1 MENAGSDVNLTISS
15 GCLILSALHTGQVIV
30 RHDMPRISFASGGDT
45 DTLDFVAYVA
55 KNLQEWR
62 ACYVLECGGGL
73 AQEIIATI
81 GQAFDLRFK
90 QFMTKPPNVMLA
102 LSTLRNNGADRDYYN
117 DLPGKVPPEMGPPPV
132 PPLPNQN
139 TVQQQLLNQQH
150 NLIDLH
156 SNFSNLIQHPPPFLE
171 HNYVN
176 DSAMDTFHNNQQ
188 GNQQTVRDVFD
199 MRKCLNNRR
208 EAGNTKSPV
217 PWILIFFYCNS

>member
-1 MENAGSDVNLTISS
+1 MEHAGADVNLTISS
-15 GCLILSALHTGQVIV
+15 GCLVLSALHSGQVIV

-102 LSTLRNNGADRDYYN
+102 LSSLRHSNVSTNNVDRDYYN

-132 PPLPNQN
+132 PPLPNQQKHD
-139 TVQQQLLNQQH
+139 TQLLQQHNTNH

-156 SNFSNLIQHPPPFLE
+156 SPVQTVPPHNPTASSLLQE

-176 DSAMDTFHNNQQ
+176 DNAIDTSSSTQP
-188 GNQQTVRDVFD
+188 VKDIFD
-199 MRKCLNNRR
+199 MRKYN
-208 EAGNTKSPV
+208 
-217 PWILIFFYCNS
+217 ILLKHFLVRAPTQF